1 MKYYK
6 DLNKNMN
13 SPTTG
18 IDIGES
24 ESVAHFFSASR
35 NTLEHFS
42 FKINEDG
49 FKAAIADFIS

>member
-1 MKYYK
+1 
-6 DLNKNMN
+6 MN
-13 SPTTG
+13 SPTAG

-49 FKAAIADFIS
+49 FKAAISDFIS